1 MRANDYVWRGRLP
14 HQVADGSGATGGDAS
29 ISTCSGGTGESCSC
43 RSSGRIG
50 EACVGTKCHD
60 PRPSNR
66 NLSSDRTV
74 HLLKVIEG
82 IGRVRSRRI
91 HPPVA
96 DRGVRRIVVKEF
108 EIEASLWHRYD
119 AQERPLAH
127 FTQTVHEA
135 KISRS
140 KRTRAAAVR
149 PRKCVYLH
157 ARAAALKGEAIYL
170 HIEADAGQL
179 WRPSINGDGAG
190 CESHARRAGS
200 DLSRVAGVSIP
211 RLANGRFLEADKDRR
226 WDVHVGCAGVVAEPD
241 VIESD
246 RGGGSRAGRHKHDW
260 ISGAATREVN
270 YIFKLKG
277 TGTIHLAAPE

>member
-1 MRANDYVWRGRLP
+1 M
-14 HQVADGSGATGGDAS
+14 
-29 ISTCSGGTGESCSC
+29 
-43 RSSGRIG
+43 
-50 EACVGTKCHD
+50 
-60 PRPSNR
+60 
-66 NLSSDRTV
+66 SSDRTV

-127 FTQTVHEA
+127 FTQTVHET
-135 KISRS
+135 KVPRS
-140 KRTRAAAVR
+140 KRTRAAAIR

-170 HIEADAGQL
+170 HIEADVGQL

-226 WDVHVGCAGVVAEPD
+226 RDVHVGCAGVVAEPD
-241 VIESD
+241 VIHLETENIALVAISDECDLPKSRCAEPDVLESD